1 MQQRLRFAAVDPVGK
16 AGLPFLQRQ
25 APLRVARHDV
35 AGTPAEAAA
44 IEQAIGA
51 VGEDQQPCPLGFAT
65 DKDDRI
71 VLVGV
76 YGLFLTAFA
85 AERQPAHAD
94 VVQPVALRRKRQD
107 TGGQRVVEVGDGA
120 RQACG
125 GFAVLQQLERQA
137 PDITGGGDHRGLAVD
152 RLQLPVQLRDACVAA
167 GELDAEAQHQ
177 YFSRASGTVA
187 AASRACR
194 SVA

>member
-1 MQQRLRFAAVDPVGK
+1 M
-16 AGLPFLQRQ
+16 
-25 APLRVARHDV
+25 
-35 AGTPAEAAA
+35 EAAA

-94 VVQPVALRRKRQD
+94 AVQVVALRCEFQHAR
-107 TGGQRVVEVGDGA
+107 GQRIVEVGDGA
-120 RQACG
+120 CQARG
-125 GFAVLQQLERQA
+125 GFAVLQQLESQA
-137 PDITGGGDHRGLAVD
+137 PDVAGGGDNRGLAFD

-177 YFSRASGTVA
+177 YFSRASGTAA
-187 AASRACR
+187 AASSACR
-194 SVA
+194 SVP